1 MNDQPTILLVDDVP
15 ESLAAV
21 AEMLGAAGYVVLP
34 ADSGELALASVAV
47 RPPDLVLLD
56 VRMPGL
62 DGFEVC
68 RRLKSDAA
76 TAEIPVIFL
85 SAGTEL
91 SDRVAGFEA
100 GAVDY
105 VSKPVQ
111 PIECLARVRTH
122 IALSQ
127 TTRLLRQ
134 RAVELERAQAETSA
148 SEERYRTTLLG
159 IGDAVISTDAEGR
172 IELMNPVAE
181 AMTGWS
187 LIEAHG
193 RPLQDVFRVVNEVT
207 RVPVV
212 DPVTIVLRENAV
224 VGLAN
229 HSVLIA
235 RDGTERPIADSGA
248 PTHGCDGQIT
258 GVVLVF
264 RDQSVER
271 AAIEAL
277 DRSNAHLHHAQSIG
291 NLGSWT
297 WHIQTDRLEWSDQ
310 MYRLFGIDR
319 EGFDGNLATVIA
331 HAIHP
336 DDRAIVEEA
345 NRSVVDAAV
354 SRPCE
359 YRIVLADGTVRTVWA
374 EAEALEVD
382 LEGKPV
388 RLTGIV
394 QDITARKLADAA
406 LAARSQQQLALA
418 DISRAAMHHVDLQSV
433 LDMTVDRVAAV
444 LGVEMAKVLE
454 LQADG
459 TALHLRAGVG
469 WHDGVVGLTTIGV
482 GTESQAGFTLAVR
495 EPVVVTDLATEM
507 RFRGPE
513 LLLDHHVVSGVSVVV
528 GSDDTPY
535 GVLGAHTTQRRDFTS
550 DEIAFVQ
557 TVANILGEAIYS
569 ARTRDTL
576 AQTAIE
582 WQRTFDA
589 TSNAIWILDGDHH
602 IIRSN
607 RAAAACFR
615 RPCEEMLGR
624 RCWEIAHGTTA
635 PACDCPALRAFET
648 MQRESA
654 EMQIGDRWFDVT
666 VDPFHSGDGRRA
678 GAVHT
683 VRDITERK
691 EAEAEHERLT
701 AQLAQAQRM
710 DAIGRLAG
718 GVAHDFNNMLMA
730 VLNYVELARD
740 TVEPDHPVVDCLDEI
755 QTVSHRSAN
764 LTRQLLAFARRQTIA
779 PTVLDLNAE
788 IDSMLKML
796 RRLVGEDI
804 ALNWQPSRDL
814 WSVKADPSQ
823 IDQVIANLI
832 VNARDAMPGSG
843 TLTVET
849 ANVTVDA
856 AGSLLNNDARPGEY
870 VRLTVSDTGHG
881 MDSATLQ
888 HIFEPFFTT
897 KGVGEGTGLGLAT
910 VLGVVQQNAGFVDV
924 YSELDRGTR
933 FMMYLP
939 RSTDTA
945 PTVAPV
951 SVAAQHQGS
960 GETILLVEDEQ
971 AIRVSTAR
979 LLERLGYRVLAA
991 GTPTEALTLAH
1002 DVDLRVDL
1010 LLTDVVMPE
1019 MTGRELAVELMTLRP
1034 GLRCIYMSGYTASVI
1049 APHGVLDDGVPF
1061 LSKPFT
1067 RDALARAVWAALTQ
1081 TQAE

>member
-1 MNDQPTILLVDDVP
+1 MSDHATILLVDDVP
-15 ESLAAV
+15 ESLSAL
-21 AEMLGAAGYVVLP
+21 AEILGAAGFVVLP
-34 ADSGELALASVAV
+34 ADSGELALASVAA

-56 VRMPGL
+56 IRMPGM

-85 SAGTEL
+85 SAGTDL
-91 SDRVAGFEA
+91 SDRVGAFEV

-127 TTRLLRQ
+127 TTKLLRQ
-134 RAVELERAQAETSA
+134 RALELERAQAETSA
-148 SEERYRTTLLG
+148 SEERYRTTLVG
-159 IGDAVISTDAEGR
+159 IGDAVISTDADGR
-172 IELMNPVAE
+172 IDLINPVAE

-187 LIEAHG
+187 VDEARG

-248 PTHGCDGQIT
+248 PTHGSDGQIT

-271 AAIEAL
+271 TASEAL
-277 DRSNAHLHHAQSIG
+277 YRSNAHLHRAQSIG
-291 NLGSWT
+291 SVGSWT
-297 WHIQTDRLEWSDQ
+297 WHTEADRLEWSDQ

-331 HAIHP
+331 QAIHP

-354 SRPCE
+354 PRACE
-359 YRIVLADGTVRTVWA
+359 YRIVLPDGTVRTVWA
-374 EAEALEVD
+374 EAEALELD
-382 LEGKPV
+382 AAGKPV

-406 LAARSQQQLALA
+406 LAARSQQQSALA
-418 DISRAAMHHVDLQSV
+418 DISRAALLCADIQGV
-433 LDMTVDRVAAV
+433 LDMAVTRVASV

-454 LQADG
+454 MQADG
-459 TALHLRAGVG
+459 AALLLRAGVG
-469 WHDGVVGLTTIGV
+469 WHDGLVGSVAIGV
-482 GTESQAGFTLAVR
+482 GEESQAAFTLAGC
-495 EPVVVTDLATEM
+495 EPVVVTDLATET
-507 RFRGPE
+507 RFRGPD

-535 GVLGAHTTQRRDFTS
+535 GVLGAHTTQRRAFTS
-550 DEIAFVQ
+550 DDVGFVQ
-557 TVANILGEAIYS
+557 TVANILGEAFSS
-569 ARTRDTL
+569 ARARAAL

-582 WQRTFDA
+582 WQQTFDA
-589 TSNAIWILDGDHH
+589 TSSAIWILDQDQR

-607 RAAAACFR
+607 RAAEAYFGQ
-615 RPCEEMLGR
+615 PCERMLGLH
-624 RCWEIAHGTTA
+624 CWEIAHGTTA
-635 PACDCPALRAFET
+635 PVCECPALRAFRT
-648 MQRESA
+648 MQRESI
-654 EMQIGDRWFDVT
+654 EMPIGDRWVDVT
-666 VDPFHSGDGRRA
+666 VDPFQNADGLCA

-691 EAEAEHERLT
+691 EADAERERLLG
-701 AQLAQAQRM
+701 QLAQAQRTE
-710 DAIGRLAG
+710 AVGRLAG

-730 VLNYVELARD
+730 VLNYTELARD
-740 TVEPDHPVVDCLDEI
+740 CVEPDHPVMECLDEI
-755 QTVSHRSAN
+755 ESVSQRSAN

-779 PTVLDLNAE
+779 PTVLDLNTE
-788 IDSMLKML
+788 IGSMLKML
-796 RRLVGEDI
+796 RRLIGEHIDLVWKP
-804 ALNWQPSRDL
+804 AQDL
-814 WSVKADPSQ
+814 WPVKADPSQ
-823 IDQVIANLI
+823 IDQVLANLS
-832 VNARDAMPGSG
+832 VNARDAMPGTG

-849 ANVTVDA
+849 ANITADA
-856 AGSLLNNDARPGEY
+856 ACSLLTSDALPGDY
-870 VRLTVSDTGHG
+870 VMVSVNDTGHG
-881 MDSATLQ
+881 IDADTMQ
-888 HIFEPFFTT
+888 HIFEPFYTT
-897 KGVGEGTGLGLAT
+897 KAFGEGTGLGLAT
-910 VLGVVQQNAGFVDV
+910 VFGIIQQNAGFVNV
-924 YSELDRGTR
+924 TSEPGRGTAFR
-933 FMMYLP
+933 IYLP
-939 RSTDTA
+939 KSA
-945 PTVAPV
+945 AIPPAVAP
-951 SVAAQHQGS
+951 APGATQQPGS
-960 GETILLVEDEQ
+960 GETILLVEDER
-971 AIRVSTAR
+971 AIRVSTER

-991 GTPTEALTLAH
+991 GAPAEALLLAQEWH
-1002 DVDLRVDL
+1002 QTIDL

-1019 MTGRELAVELMTLRP
+1019 MSGRELATRLLELRP
-1034 GLRCIYMSGYTASVI
+1034 GLRCLYMSGYTASVI
-1049 APHGVLDDGVPF
+1049 AQHGVLDEGVRF

-1067 RDALARAVWAALTQ
+1067 RDALARGVRAALDDTPPV
-1081 TQAE
+1081 